1 MKKQKVCI
9 VGDGLTGLLSAV
21 ALGELDLNIEIFGNF
36 TKIKDA
42 DIRTTALSPASFNFL
57 LKFIEKKH
65 SKLFWPCKK
74 IDLFNEID
82 GKVNFFMD
90 FKNNRNNLMYIIQNI
105 QLKKILLDRIKKNK
119 KIKIFNTRIKKIDEK
134 SSSIILNNK
143 KINFDCALLCVGR
156 NSIITQSFVGKR
168 KISDNFNEIA
178 YTSMVRHN
186 DIITQPKQYFFQ
198 EGPMAI
204 LPINKKEFSLVWS
217 ISKKNDV
224 KTVKKTITNKLVK
237 YVFVK
242 NPKLLKLGS
251 FPIIFNFNS
260 NLSRKNVLVMGEGAY
275 SVHPLAG
282 QGFNLILRDIKELQS
297 LIKNNLSLGLQIK
310 DSFLLKKFIK
320 SRKPENLLFG
330 MSLNLV
336 HKFFKSNNIMNP
348 MKKRIMKDLNKF
360 EFLKKISL
368 NISNKGIFS

>member
-1 MKKQKVCI
+1 
-9 VGDGLTGLLSAV
+9 
-21 ALGELDLNIEIFGNF
+21 
-36 TKIKDA
+36 
-42 DIRTTALSPASFNFL
+42 
-57 LKFIEKKH
+57 
-65 SKLFWPCKK
+65 
-74 IDLFNEID
+74 
-82 GKVNFFMD
+82 
-90 FKNNRNNLMYIIQNI
+90 
-105 QLKKILLDRIKKNK
+105 
-119 KIKIFNTRIKKIDEK
+119 
-134 SSSIILNNK
+134 
-143 KINFDCALLCVGR
+143 
-156 NSIITQSFVGKR
+156 
-168 KISDNFNEIA
+168 
-178 YTSMVRHN
+178 MVRHN

>member
-1 MKKQKVCI
+1 M
-9 VGDGLTGLLSAV
+9 
-21 ALGELDLNIEIFGNF
+21 
-36 TKIKDA
+36 
-42 DIRTTALSPASFNFL
+42 
-57 LKFIEKKH
+57 
-65 SKLFWPCKK
+65 
-74 IDLFNEID
+74 
-82 GKVNFFMD
+82 
-90 FKNNRNNLMYIIQNI
+90 
-105 QLKKILLDRIKKNK
+105 
-119 KIKIFNTRIKKIDEK
+119 
-134 SSSIILNNK
+134 
-143 KINFDCALLCVGR
+143 
-156 NSIITQSFVGKR
+156 
-168 KISDNFNEIA
+168 
-178 YTSMVRHN
+178 
-186 DIITQPKQYFFQ
+186 
-198 EGPMAI
+198 
-204 LPINKKEFSLVWS
+204 PINKKEFSLVWS

-242 NPKLLKLGS
+242 NPKLLKLES